1 MQTAILQAGG
11 GESEATQD
19 RITRLVRGSSARLA
33 HLSNEQLLNQ
43 TRYLIGKTNQV
54 LAALLEHLGEVEA
67 RGLYREKRCSSLY
80 AYCIYELRLS
90 EDAAS
95 RRASAARLTRQ
106 FPAALEAIARGEI
119 HLTGL
124 LQLAP
129 ILTDANHLEV
139 LARAKFRTKKE
150 IAKLVRRL
158 APLPEV
164 PDRIELLGSPLQH
177 RLRSP
182 SWAEF
187 VESLCPPVREL
198 KPDER
203 PSEWCSGTAEVEVNK
218 EEHTAPARES
228 AVAEVLPPL
237 QEPQRYQMQFT
248 TTQEHAELIEKAKAL
263 LSNTPTKLS
272 LGELHLQA
280 MRLLV
285 EALETKRFGPKRLA
299 TKPDGSTNHP
309 RQRGRHVPTLL
320 RRQVYERDQGQ
331 CTFVDDCGKR
341 CAETHFIHVHH
352 LTPFAHGGPHRLD
365 NLTLRC
371 AAHNALA
378 AEQDFG
384 REHMDGRRD
393 GSRHLSRRRAES
405 R

>member
-1 MQTAILQAGG
+1 MQTALSQDSV
-11 GESEATQD
+11 GESGAHHD
-19 RITRLVRGSSARLA
+19 HLTRMVRGSSARLA
-33 HLSNEQLLNQ
+33 HLSNDQLLNQ
-43 TRYLIGKTNQV
+43 TRFLVGKTNQV
-54 LAALLEHLGEVEA
+54 LAALLEHLGEVES
-67 RGLYREKRCSSLY
+67 RGLHREKRCSSLY
-80 AYCIYELRLS
+80 TYCIYELRFS

-95 RRASAARLTRQ
+95 RRASASRLTRQ

-124 LQLAP
+124 LQIAP

-164 PDRIELLGSPLQH
+164 PDRIEPLGSPLQH

-198 KPDER
+198 KPGER
-203 PSEWCSGTAEVEVNK
+203 PSDWSRETVEAEDRA
-218 EEHTAPARES
+218 APAREL
-228 AVAEVLPPL
+228 VAEEALPSL
-237 QEPQRYQMQFT
+237 QEPQLYQMQFT
-248 TTQEHAELIEKAKAL
+248 TTEEHAELIEKAKAL
-263 LSNTPTKLS
+263 LSHTSTELS

-285 EALETKRFGPKRLA
+285 EALEKKRFGAKRSA
-299 TKPDGSTNHP
+299 TKSAGSTNSP
-309 RQRGRHVPTLL
+309 RWRGRHVPSPL

-331 CTFVDDCGKR
+331 CTFADEHGRR
-341 CAETHFIHVHH
+341 CPETHFIHIHH
-352 LTPFAHGGPHRLD
+352 LTPFAQGGSHQLD

-371 AAHNALA
+371 AAHNTLA

-384 REHMDGRRD
+384 RERVAAKRD
-393 GSRHLSRRRAES
+393 GCRHLSRQRAES
-405 R
+405 G